1 MHNVLAIIGPTAS
14 GKTGVAIRVAQELGG
29 EIISADS
36 RQIYRRLD
44 IGTAKPTMDEARLAR
59 HHLIDII
66 EPSEAY
72 DATRFAIDAENVIA
86 SIISAGAEPILVG
99 GTGFYVRSLF
109 DGLFEGPGRNEP
121 VRETLERRVREDGSE
136 SLHDELAAVDP
147 TSASRIHPNDALRI
161 VRALEVYIST
171 GSTLTAWQS
180 GSGREPAYAPV
191 YFGLTMDR
199 ARLYARIDSRV
210 DAMIAAGLIGEVR
223 RLYESDVLLPGLPAA
238 NAVGYREI
246 LDVLAAG
253 GTDFTEAI
261 ELIKRNTRRY
271 SKRQMTWFSSIEG
284 VDWLDMDKAGEE
296 EAARVIAARWREHQ
310 TGEE

>member
-1 MHNVLAIIGPTAS
+1 MRSVLAIVGPTAS
-14 GKTGVAIRVAQELGG
+14 GKTGVAVRVAQELGG

-44 IGTAKPTMDEARLAR
+44 IGTAKPTIDEARLAR

-66 EPSEAY
+66 EPSEPY
-72 DATRFAIDAENVIA
+72 DATRFAIDAENAIA
-86 SIISAGAEPILVG
+86 SIISTGAEPILVG

-109 DGLFEGPGRNEP
+109 EGLFEGPGRNEP
-121 VRETLERRVREDGSE
+121 VREKLERRAREHGSE
-136 SLHDELAAVDP
+136 SLHEELAGIDP
-147 TSASRIHPNDALRI
+147 GSASRIHPNDVLRI

-171 GSTLTAWQS
+171 GSTLTSWQS
-180 GSGREPAYAPV
+180 GSGRRPAYAPV

-199 ARLYARIDSRV
+199 VRLYARIDRRV
-210 DAMIAAGLIGEVR
+210 DAMIAAGLIDEVR
-223 RLYESDVLLPGLPAA
+223 RLFESGALLPGLPAA

-246 LDVLAAG
+246 LDVLAAD

-284 VDWLDMDKAGEE
+284 VDWLDMGEIGEE
-296 EAARVIAARWREHQ
+296 EAARLIVTRWRERR
-310 TGEE
+310 TCEE